1 MHLSAPFIKRPVATS
16 LLSLALLLAGSV
28 AYSVLPV
35 ASLPDVDFP
44 VIGVGAGIPG
54 ASPETVASSIATP
67 LERQFGRIAGV
78 NQMTSTSSLGSAN
91 VTLQFDLNRDID
103 AASRDVQAAINAAR
117 SQLPANMP
125 QNPGYRKANPAD
137 APILILTLTSDI
149 VPKPQIYDMAD
160 SILAQKIAQI
170 QGVGQ
175 VFVGGSAQ
183 PAVRVELNP
192 MQLANNGIGLEAV
205 RTALTNA
212 NANRPKG
219 SFNDAQHRWQIDDN
233 DQIFKAS
240 EYKPIIVG
248 YNHQTGA
255 TVRLGDL
262 GTVVDSVSDIH
273 TAGFAGNNTSGHSGV
288 LKDAILIIIFKIPG
302 ANVID
307 SVDAVLKEM
316 PRLQAEIPPT
326 IKMDVAVDRTTTI
339 RASVHDV
346 EISLLISVLLV
357 VLVVFLFLR
366 EIWATIIPSI
376 AVPLSLVGT
385 FGVMY
390 LLGYTIDNLSLMA
403 LTIST
408 GFVVDDAIVVIENIT
423 RYLEEGMKPYEAAMR
438 GSKEIGFTVL
448 SMSTSL
454 IAVFIPILLM
464 GGIIGKLFREFAVTL
479 SVAIAVSMLVSLT
492 TTPMLCARFLKERDE
507 SRHGHL
513 YRIFENGFQ
522 WVHHEYN
529 AALRWVLRHQGL
541 TLAVAI
547 GCAFLNVYLF
557 QIVPKGFF
565 PQQDT
570 GRMGGQTIGEQDISF
585 PAMRDKQ
592 QKLAQFVLNDPAVA
606 TVTAFAGGGRGSNNT
621 GFMFVAL
628 KDPKDRPGHVTADQ
642 VVNRL
647 RGKLLSVPGARTFL
661 QAQQD
666 IQVGGRGS
674 AAQYQY
680 TLSAPDP
687 DELNTWAPRLEA
699 RARSMPELRDVST
712 DEQNH
717 GLSETLVIDRDT
729 AARLGITTAAID
741 QVLYDAF
748 GQRQVSTM
756 YTGLNQYFVVMEV
769 APEYQLSPDS
779 LKNIYI
785 KVGSTGAPAAVP
797 LLGSTAA
804 PATAATSAAPATSTS
819 TSAPSGASAAFPTSG
834 GQLVSST
841 TNAAGGAASS
851 ISTSTPTASS
861 STNPVASNIAAIASS
876 NNQSTT
882 AAISSGTLTGMPSG
896 VTSLPFAVENGP
908 STAAAPSTPVTT
920 SGGATSAP
928 GAISAPGATS
938 APGAMVPLSAI
949 AHWEE
954 KRTSLTVNHQGQY
967 PAVTLTFNLAP
978 NVALG
983 DAVTALQKAEAEM
996 GMPSTVHATFQ
1007 GTAQA
1012 FQESLKNEPYL
1023 ILAAIV
1029 AVYIVLGILY
1039 ESLIHPLTILSTLPP
1054 AGVGA
1059 ILALLITG
1067 TDLSIMALIGILLL
1081 IGIVKKNAIMMID
1094 FALQAEREEG
1104 LPPVEAIYQ
1113 ACLLRF
1119 RPIMMTTLAAMFGG
1133 LPLAIGMGV
1142 GSELRQPLGITIVGG
1157 LLVSQA
1163 LTLFTTPV
1171 VYLFFDKLQWR
1182 VMKLHRIGSELD
1194 EPAGD

>member
-1 MHLSAPFIKRPVATS
+1 MHLSAPFIRRPVATT

-28 AYSVLPV
+28 AYSILPV

-44 VIGVGAGIPG
+44 VIGVGAGLPG
-54 ASPETVASSIATP
+54 SSPETMASAVATP

-78 NQMTSTSSLGSAN
+78 NQMTSSSSLGSAS
-91 VTLQFDLNRDID
+91 VTLQFDLNRNID
-103 AASRDVQAAINAAR
+103 AAARDVQAAINAAR
-117 SQLPANMP
+117 SQLPSYLP
-125 QNPGYRKANPAD
+125 QNPSYRKANPAE
-137 APILILTLTSDI
+137 APILILTLTSDV

-160 SILAQKIAQI
+160 SILAQKISQI

-175 VFVGGSAQ
+175 TFVGGSAQ

-192 MQLANNGIGLEAV
+192 MQLANNGVGLEAV
-205 RTALTNA
+205 RTALANA

-219 SFNDAQHRWQIDDN
+219 SFDDAQHRWQIDNN
-233 DQIFKAS
+233 DQIFKAVD
-240 EYKPIIVG
+240 YAPIIVG
-248 YNHQTGA
+248 YNQQTGA
-255 TVRLGDL
+255 AVRVADL
-262 GTVVDSVSDIH
+262 GTVTDSVSDIH
-273 TAGFAGNNTSGHSGV
+273 TAGLAGNNSPGHSGQ
-288 LKDAILIIIFKIPG
+288 LKDAILIVIFKIPG

-307 SVDAVLKEM
+307 TVDAVLKEL

-326 IKMDVAVDRTTTI
+326 IKMNVAVDRTTTI
-339 RASVHDV
+339 RSSVHDV
-346 EISLLISVLLV
+346 EITLIISVLLV

-366 EIWATIIPSI
+366 EIWATIIPSV

-423 RYLEEGMKPYEAAMR
+423 RYLEEGMNPYEAAMK

-479 SVAIAVSMLVSLT
+479 SVAIAVSLLVSLT
-492 TTPMLCARFLKERDE
+492 TTPMLCAKFLKQHDE
-507 SRHGHL
+507 SRYGRL
-513 YRIFENGFQ
+513 YRISENAFQ
-522 WVHHEYN
+522 WIHHEYN
-529 AALRWVLRHQGL
+529 SALRWVLRHQWI
-541 TLAVAI
+541 TLSVAI
-547 GCAFLNVYLF
+547 GCAFLNIYLF
-557 QIVPKGFF
+557 MIVPKGFF

-570 GRMGGQTIGEQDISF
+570 GRLGGRTRAAQDISF
-585 PAMRDKQ
+585 PAMAAKQ
-592 QKLAQFVLNDPAVA
+592 KQLAQMVLEDPAVQ
-606 TVTAFAGGGRGSNNT
+606 TVTAFVGGNGPGGGGTNVGN
-621 GFMFVAL
+621 MFIAL
-628 KDPKDRPGHVTADQ
+628 KPLNERPGRVTADQ
-642 VVNRL
+642 VVNGL
-647 RGKLLSVPGARTFL
+647 RRKLTSVPGATLFL

-674 AAQYQY
+674 DAQYQY
-680 TLSAPDP
+680 TLSDENLN
-687 DELNTWAPRLEA
+687 ELNTWAPQLLA
-699 RARSMPELRDVST
+699 RMRTMPQLRDAST
-712 DEQNH
+712 DQQDQ
-717 GLSETLVIDRDT
+717 GLSATLVIDRDT
-729 AARLGITTAAID
+729 AARLGISASTID

-769 APEYQLSPDS
+769 DPQYQLSPDS
-779 LKNIYI
+779 LNNIYI
-785 KVGSTGAPAAVP
+785 KASTTTGAAPSVSTLGTTTAAAAPAA
-797 LLGSTAA
+797 A
-804 PATAATSAAPATSTS
+804 PAAS
-819 TSAPSGASAAFPTSG
+819 TSAPPSAVSGAAAVFATSG
-834 GQLVSST
+834 GQLVTSST
-841 TNAAGGAASS
+841 T
-851 ISTSTPTASS
+851 SS
-861 STNPVASNIAAIASS
+861 STTSTTTSTTSTTSNATDVSGNIAATAAAAGE
-876 NNQSTT
+876 STT
-882 AAISSGTLTGMPSG
+882 AASIASGTLTGMSSSSG
-896 VTSLPFAVENGP
+896 SSAAAFSSAGGLTSLPASAAPAGT
-908 STAAAPSTPVTT
+908 TAAAN
-920 SGGATSAP
+920 
-928 GAISAPGATS
+928 
-938 APGAMVPLSAI
+938 GAMVPLSAI

-954 KRTSLTVNHQGQY
+954 KRTSLAVNHQGQY

-983 DAVTALQKAEAEM
+983 EAVTALQKAQADM
-996 GMPSTVHATFQ
+996 GMPSSIHATFQ

-1012 FQESLKNEPYL
+1012 FQDSLKNEPYL
-1023 ILAAIV
+1023 ILAALV

-1094 FALQAEREEG
+1094 FALQAERDHG

-1142 GSELRQPLGITIVGG
+1142 GSELRKPLGITIVGG
-1157 LLVSQA
+1157 LLVSQL

-1182 VMKLHRIGSELD
+1182 VMKLHRSGSEL
-1194 EPAGD
+1194 EEAPGD

>member
-1 MHLSAPFIKRPVATS
+1 MHLSAPFIQRPVATS
-16 LLSLALLLAGSV
+16 LLSIALLLAGSV

-44 VIGVGAGIPG
+44 VIGVGAGLPG
-54 ASPETVASSIATP
+54 ASPETVASAVATP

-91 VTLQFDLNRDID
+91 VTLQFDLNRDIN
-103 AASRDVQAAINAAR
+103 AASRDVQAAINGAR
-117 SQLPANMP
+117 SQLPAYMP

-170 QGVGQ
+170 AGVGQ

-248 YNHQTGA
+248 YNKQTGA

-262 GTVVDSVSDIH
+262 GDVVDSVSDIH
-273 TAGFAGNNTSGHSGV
+273 TAGFAGNNDAGHSGT

-302 ANVID
+302 ANVMD
-307 SVDAVLKEM
+307 TVDAVLKEM

-326 IKMDVAVDRTTTI
+326 ITMNVAVDRTTTI

-346 EISLLISVLLV
+346 EISLLISVILV

-454 IAVFIPILLM
+454 IAVFLPILLM

-492 TTPMLCARFLKERDE
+492 TTPMLCARFLKQRDE
-507 SRHGHL
+507 SRHGRL
-513 YRIFENGFQ
+513 YRFFENAFQ
-522 WVHHEYN
+522 WIHHEYN
-529 AALRWVLRHQGL
+529 SALRWVLRHQGL

-592 QKLAQFVLNDPAVA
+592 QKLAQMVLNDPAVA

-628 KDPKDRPGHVTADQ
+628 KDPDKRPGRVTADQ

-680 TLSAPDP
+680 TLSDPDV

-699 RARSMPELRDVST
+699 KGRTMPELRDVST

-769 APEYQLSPDS
+769 APEYQLSPDA

-785 KVGSTGAPAAVP
+785 KTGSTGALASVP

-804 PATAATSAAPATSTS
+804 ATAPAPPAASDSSSTSAT
-819 TSAPSGASAAFPTSG
+819 TSAPSAAAATFPTSA
-834 GQLVSST
+834 GQLVSSNSNAGVSSSSASASSS
-841 TNAAGGAASS
+841 TNAASS
-851 ISTSTPTASS
+851 ISTSTPAAGSGAST
-861 STNPVASNIAAIASS
+861 TNPVASNIAAIAAS
-876 NNQSTT
+876 NNESTT
-882 AAISSGTLTGMPSG
+882 AAAINAGTLTGIPSG
-896 VTSLPFAVENGP
+896 VTSLPFAVESASSGSAAP
-908 STAAAPSTPVTT
+908 ATTAAVTT
-920 SGGATSAP
+920 
-928 GAISAPGATS
+928 
-938 APGAMVPLSAI
+938 GAMVPLSAI

-983 DAVTALQKAEAEM
+983 DAVTALQKAQAEM

-1067 TDLSIMALIGILLL
+1067 TDLNIMALIGILLL
-1081 IGIVKKNAIMMID
+1081 IGIVKKNVMMID

-1157 LLVSQA
+1157 LLVSQL

-1182 VMKLHRIGSELD
+1182 VMKLHRIGSELE
-1194 EPAGD
+1194 EPTGD

>member
-16 LLSLALLLAGSV
+16 LLALALLLAGSV

-44 VIGVGAGIPG
+44 VIGVGAGLPG
-54 ASPETVASSIATP
+54 GSPETMASAVATP

-117 SQLPANMP
+117 SQLPAYLP
-125 QNPGYRKANPAD
+125 QNPEYRKANPAE
-137 APILILTLTSDI
+137 APILILTLTSDL
-149 VPKPQIYDMAD
+149 VPKPEVYDMAD
-160 SILAQKIAQI
+160 SILAQRIAQI

-175 VFVGGSAQ
+175 VFVWGSAQ

-192 MQLANNGIGLEAV
+192 MQLANNGVGLEAV
-205 RTALTNA
+205 RTALSNA

-219 SFNDAQHRWQIDDN
+219 AFNDGERRWQISDN
-233 DQIFKAS
+233 DQIFKAGDY
-240 EYKPIIVG
+240 EPIIVG
-248 YNHQTGA
+248 RNPQTGA
-255 TVRLGDL
+255 TVRVGDL
-262 GTVVDSVSDIH
+262 GTVIDSVADTH
-273 TAGFAGNNTSGHSGV
+273 NAGFAGNNTAGHSGV
-288 LKDAILIIIFKIPG
+288 LKDAILIAIFKTPG
-302 ANVID
+302 ANVMD
-307 SVDAVLKEM
+307 AVDAVLKEL

-326 IKMDVAVDRTTTI
+326 IRINVASDRTTTI
-339 RASVHDV
+339 RSSVHDV

-366 EIWATIIPSI
+366 EVWATIIPSI

-479 SVAIAVSMLVSLT
+479 SVAIAVSLLVSLT
-492 TTPMLCARFLKERDE
+492 TTPMLCARFLKSRDE
-507 SRHGHL
+507 SRHGRV
-513 YRIFENGFQ
+513 YRLFEDAFQ

-529 AALRWVLRHQGL
+529 SGLRWVLRHQWI
-541 TLAVAI
+541 TLGVAV

-557 QIVPKGFF
+557 MIVPKGLF

-570 GRMGGQTIGEQDISF
+570 GRLGGQTIASQDISF
-585 PAMRDKQ
+585 PAMREKQ
-592 QKLAQFVLNDPAVA
+592 RQLAQIVLDDPAMA
-606 TVTAFAGGGRGSNNT
+606 TVTAFAGGGRGSNNQ

-628 KDPKDRPGHVTADQ
+628 KPVKERPGHVSADQ

-647 RGKLLSVPGARTFL
+647 RGKLLSVPGARMFL

-680 TLSAPDP
+680 TLSSPDP
-687 DELNTWAPRLEA
+687 NELNTWAPRLEA
-699 RARSMPELRDVST
+699 RARSIPELRDVST
-712 DEQNH
+712 DQQTQ

-729 AARLGITTAAID
+729 ASRLGISAQAID

-748 GQRQVSTM
+748 GQREVSTM
-756 YTGLNQYFVVMEV
+756 YTGLNQYFVIMEV
-769 APEYQLSPDS
+769 DPQYQLSPDS
-779 LKNIYI
+779 LNHIYI
-785 KVGSTGAPAAVP
+785 KTGSTGASASVP

-804 PATAATSAAPATSTS
+804 PASSAAPATSS
-819 TSAPSGASAAFPTSG
+819 TTPPASALSGAAAVFPTSG
-834 GQLVSST
+834 GELVTSS
-841 TNAAGGAASS
+841 ASS
-851 ISTSTPTASS
+851 SLSTSTPSATTSS
-861 STNPVASNIAAIASS
+861 PVQANLDAIAAA
-876 NNQSTT
+876 NNESTSV
-882 AAISSGTLTGMPSG
+882 AALASGTLTGTGSG
-896 VTSLPFAVENGP
+896 SASLPFAVTNGSSAASP
-908 STAAAPSTPVTT
+908 ATVAAA
-920 SGGATSAP
+920 AN
-928 GAISAPGATS
+928 
-938 APGAMVPLSAI
+938 GAMVPLSAI
-949 AHWEE
+949 AHWEQ

-983 DAVTALQKAEAEM
+983 GAVTALEKAQADM
-996 GMPSTVHATFQ
+996 GMPSTIHATFQ

-1012 FQESLKNEPYL
+1012 FQQSLKNEPYL
-1023 ILAAIV
+1023 ILAALV

-1094 FALQAEREEG
+1094 FALQAEREQG

-1182 VMKLHRIGSELD
+1182 VMKLHRIGSEL
-1194 EPAGD
+1194 EEQAGD